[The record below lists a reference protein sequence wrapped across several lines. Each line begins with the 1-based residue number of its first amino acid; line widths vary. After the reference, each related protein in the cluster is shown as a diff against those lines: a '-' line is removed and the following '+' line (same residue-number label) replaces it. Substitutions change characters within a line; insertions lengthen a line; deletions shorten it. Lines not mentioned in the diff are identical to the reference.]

1 MKKVFVTGGTG
12 LLGARLI
19 QELIATDSYEI
30 HALKRTHSDL
40 SLLAGLEDQI
50 HWIEGDMLDQYA
62 LEQGLAN
69 AAIVFHCAAM
79 VSFDPR
85 DREHMHEVNVAGTA
99 LLVDLCIGREDLKLI
114 HVSSIAAV
122 GHEKDPNRLI
132 SEVVPWEEDENR
144 SEYSKSKY
152 FAEMEVHR
160 GIAEGIRAAIV
171 NPSIILGLGFP
182 AKGSTRMFANVRKGF
197 PYYTEGISGFVH
209 AEDVARF
216 MLLLA
221 ASEIE
226 GERYILSQ
234 GNYSYKQVFD
244 WMAEGFKVAKPNKP
258 VNRLISALV
267 WRLDKVRC
275 LFTGARPL
283 VTKETTASAFAVH
296 RYDNTKS
303 LAFPGFTYGN
313 LQEQISRSCQI
324 LEQSLLLA

>member
-19 QELIATDSYEI
+19 QELAATDSYEI
-30 HALKRTHSDL
+30 YALKRTDSDL
-40 SLLAGLEDQI
+40 SLLAGLEDQV

-62 LEQGLAN
+62 LEQGLAD
-69 AAIVFHCAAM
+69 ASIVFHCAAM

-85 DREHMHEVNVAGTA
+85 DRAYMHEVNVAGTA
-99 LLVDLCIGREDLKLI
+99 LLVDLCIDREDLKLI
-114 HVSSIAAV
+114 HVSSIAAL
-122 GHEKDPNRLI
+122 GHEKDSNKLI

-221 ASEIE
+221 TSEVE

-234 GNYSYKQVFD
+234 GNYSYKQIFD

-303 LAFPGFTYGN
+303 SAFPGFTYGN
-313 LQEQISRSCQI
+313 LKEQINRSCQI